1 MQPSY
6 EPISRLVRRQDDL
19 CVSVVPTGS
28 EATIFSKGAVDPIRD
43 HRYAIVSTH
52 SAVIAAASLLRSLWI
67 FRPVKVVWFPA
78 HSTIQKRRTVL
89 SITIKMRSRYLR
101 MYKTSSDLNRIAGA
115 GNMASINRYFIQGI
129 SSVFLSSL
137 VSALRVCTSISHRS
151 PGQP

>member
-67 FRPVKVVWFPA
+67 FRPVKVVC
-78 HSTIQKRRTVL
+78 L
-89 SITIKMRSRYLR
+89 
-101 MYKTSSDLNRIAGA
+101 D
-115 GNMASINRYFIQGI
+115 
-129 SSVFLSSL
+129 L
-137 VSALRVCTSISHRS
+137 VSCPLHNTKATDSSFNYDKNEVSLS
-151 PGQP
+151 PDVQDFF